1 MDRFPPP
8 TSRERD
14 APILA
19 LCEAYLADEE
29 ALLADMLDS
38 LRQVRAAFVERNLN
52 GLATLQNR
60 QEQLVR
66 TSQEMARLRDRL
78 RDSLAP
84 LLGVAS
90 DRVTLRA
97 AALSLD
103 EPARG
108 RLLARHA
115 SLIDLIR
122 ETEQLNHHNATLLG
136 YARGFLDSL
145 FACMTGT
152 TVNES
157 YGPRGERRGALC
169 GSFLEARV

>member
-1 MDRFPPP
+1 
-8 TSRERD
+8 
-14 APILA
+14 
-19 LCEAYLADEE
+19 LADEE
-29 ALLADMLDS
+29 ALLADMLGS

-52 GLATLQNR
+52 SLATLHNR

-66 TSQEMARLRDRL
+66 SSQEIARVRDRL
-78 RDSLAP
+78 RDSLSP
-84 LLGVAS
+84 LLGVPAGE
-90 DRVTLRA
+90 VTLRA
-97 AALSLD
+97 AALSLT

-108 RLLARHA
+108 RLLACHA
-115 SLIDLIR
+115 SLVEMVR
-122 ETEQLNHHNATLLG
+122 EAEQLNHHNATLLG
-136 YARGFLDSL
+136 FARGFLDSL